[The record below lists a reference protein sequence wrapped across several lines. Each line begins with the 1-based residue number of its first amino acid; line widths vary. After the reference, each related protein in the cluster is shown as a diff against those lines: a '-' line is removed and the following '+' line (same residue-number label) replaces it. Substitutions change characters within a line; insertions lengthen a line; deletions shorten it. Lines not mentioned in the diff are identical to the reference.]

1 MINFNNENND
11 ISYFCIHKYY
21 ILINKKFMISI
32 FSAIKV
38 NNKKYDTIYYQKR
51 YINFVKH
58 QDLKY
63 LKMWSLFRKTKIV
76 TNRKQRKISLKNKI
90 LNLLITIC
98 LYCLIFPVIFFYYLE
113 EIGEKGSNLLD
124 ILADFL
130 KEKRR

>member
-51 YINFVKH
+51 YINFVKY